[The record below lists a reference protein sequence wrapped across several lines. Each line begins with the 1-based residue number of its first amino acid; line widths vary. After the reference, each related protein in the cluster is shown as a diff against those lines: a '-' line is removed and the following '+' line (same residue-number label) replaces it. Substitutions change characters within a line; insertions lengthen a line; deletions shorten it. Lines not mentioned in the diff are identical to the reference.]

1 MEDIISNLIQTNDRD
16 VSKIQKLFE
25 MQDFDTLY
33 DEYADVIEQLLFLE
47 KKEEFEDFISEEGQ
61 LEMEPFLFAYAA
73 CQKVCLSI
81 GIYEENVAELLRD
94 FTEVGSDVELNN
106 DAEKLV
112 ENITHINDF
121 LRDTGRKYIVFLDE
135 TYCEGCYYVF
145 AVDVTYDETWGGQ
158 LVERMKIMNFSQG

>member
-1 MEDIISNLIQTNDRD
+1 MEDIISNLLQTKDHD

-25 MQDFDTLY
+25 MQDFDALY

-47 KKEEFEDFISEEGQ
+47 EKEEFEDFISEEGQ

-73 CQKVCLSI
+73 CKKSCLSI
-81 GIYEENVAELLRD
+81 GMYEEKVVELLRD
-94 FTEVGSDVELNN
+94 FTKIGFDVELNN

-112 ENITHINDF
+112 ENIIHINEF
-121 LRDTGRKYIVFLDE
+121 LSNTGRKYIVFLDE

-145 AVDVTYDETWGGQ
+145 EVDVTYDETWEGK
-158 LVERMKIMNFSQG
+158 LVERML